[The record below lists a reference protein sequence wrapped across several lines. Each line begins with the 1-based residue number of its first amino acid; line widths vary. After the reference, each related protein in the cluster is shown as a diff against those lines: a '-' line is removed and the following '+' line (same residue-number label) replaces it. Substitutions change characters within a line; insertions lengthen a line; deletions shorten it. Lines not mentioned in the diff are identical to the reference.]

1 MDRGDY
7 ILSAY
12 SGDVDI
18 VCPAAASYELS
29 AKTLKGKVI
38 NTMPMTHRRESA
50 SPLGTSNS
58 LLGTRNAG
66 KATVE
71 LTSFSGNIRI
81 RPAVLIDGRWQVRR
95 FLTCHLPPEEP

>member
-18 VCPAAASYELS
+18 VCPASASYELS

-38 NTMPMTHRRESA
+38 NTMPMTHRREV
-50 SPLGTSNS
+50 GFT
-58 LLGTRNAG
+58 AG
-66 KATVE
+66 SIE
-71 LTSFSGNIRI
+71 
-81 RPAVLIDGRWQVRR
+81 
-95 FLTCHLPPEEP
+95 

>member
-18 VCPAAASYELS
+18 VCPPSASYELS
-29 AKTLKGKVI
+29 AKTSKGKVI

-50 SPLGTSNS
+50 SPLGSI
-58 LLGTRNAG
+58 
-66 KATVE
+66 E
-71 LTSFSGNIRI
+71 
-81 RPAVLIDGRWQVRR
+81 
-95 FLTCHLPPEEP
+95 